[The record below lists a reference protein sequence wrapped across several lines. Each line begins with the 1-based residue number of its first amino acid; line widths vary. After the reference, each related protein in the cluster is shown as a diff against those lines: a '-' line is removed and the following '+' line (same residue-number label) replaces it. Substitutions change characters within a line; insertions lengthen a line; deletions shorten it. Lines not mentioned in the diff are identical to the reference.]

1 MSFGA
6 PWGDETFAAVLAT
19 LGAGLDMSYGEFQT
33 LEAHRA
39 TSHRKVCSTV
49 PVGPPDLTKSR
60 TLLPDAVSEIKRLRG
75 MLLDLGVDPNE

>member
-49 PVGPPDLTKSR
+49 PVGPPEWVKEGKNAL
-60 TLLPDAVSEIKRLRG
+60 
-75 MLLDLGVDPNE
+75 N

>member
-60 TLLPDAVSEIKRLRG
+60 TFSLKFKLEL
-75 MLLDLGVDPNE
+75 

>member
-49 PVGPPDLTKSR
+49 PVGPPPYTVDT
-60 TLLPDAVSEIKRLRG
+60 AVFEMSLGSLSAHRG
-75 MLLDLGVDPNE
+75 LSIPVV